1 MQRGSDFWT
10 TEHSFRNLMKSHE
23 SSFNFYSW
31 ARIHRT
37 IHGHI
42 VKVFIKILRVM
53 TSNSHENRG
62 QFVTV

>member
-1 MQRGSDFWT
+1 
-10 TEHSFRNLMKSHE
+10 MKALLTSIPGQE
-23 SSFNFYSW
+23 S
-31 ARIHRT
+31 

-62 QFVTV
+62 QFVTVWLNIFLWDQAYNNVGNHKTEM